1 MTDTSTVNRSPL
13 TDNPVS
19 VVSALLVVDSLH
31 FVFARL
37 LLPHLPPV
45 VAAMYALAI
54 GTAEVAVFGLIRRCL
69 RLSQLTKHLGFFLTI
84 GFLVAGSTNLN
95 YECVAFI
102 DPGTAS
108 LLKQTEILFGL
119 GFAVLWFR
127 DRLTPLQIGGI
138 LMALTGVF
146 VITFQP
152 GDYLRIGSLLVILS
166 AVLYALHAAVTK
178 RYGGDIDFFHF
189 LFLRLLY
196 TTGFLVVFA
205 MGRRLLV
212 WPDPK
217 SWPLILL
224 VGTIDVVLSR
234 ALYYAALRQ
243 LRMSIFS
250 TVMTLTPLATV
261 LWSLLLFHTV
271 PTPQQLAGGGGV
283 ILGVMLITNR
293 ART

>member
-1 MTDTSTVNRSPL
+1 MTDASTVNRSPL
-13 TDNPVS
+13 TGNPVS
-19 VVSALLVVDSLH
+19 VVSALVLVDSLH

-69 RLSQLTKHLGFFLTI
+69 HMTQLTKNPSFFLAI

-119 GFAVLWFR
+119 GLAVLWFH

-138 LMALTGVF
+138 LVALTGVF

-152 GDYLRIGSLLVILS
+152 GDYLRIGSLLVIFS

-196 TTGFLVVFA
+196 TTGFLLVFA

-243 LRMSIFS
+243 LKMSIFS

-261 LWSLLLFHTV
+261 LWSFLLFDTV
-271 PTPQQLAGGGGV
+271 PTPQQLAGGGAV
-283 ILGVMLITNR
+283 ILGVMVITNR